1 MMVYFERHE
10 VPFIIAARFH
20 AGVKAKV
27 SSARWI

>member
-1 MMVYFERHE
+1 MVYFERHE
-10 VPFIIAARFH
+10 VPFIIAAQFR